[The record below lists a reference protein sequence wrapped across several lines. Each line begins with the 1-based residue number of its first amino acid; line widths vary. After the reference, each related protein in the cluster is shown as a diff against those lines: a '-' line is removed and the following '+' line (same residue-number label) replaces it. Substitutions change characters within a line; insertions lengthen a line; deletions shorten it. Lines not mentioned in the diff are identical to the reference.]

1 MFIKKYLENR
11 HPNNS
16 ASKREMSPFGRF
28 LFDTLTDCNRMQ
40 AGLPPIDHT
49 PFVPIE
55 PEPENL
61 ATRGLRIMQANHDAV
76 ADGIEDAMGR
86 LADGIE
92 ILYGRPR

>member
-1 MFIKKYLENR
+1 MR
-11 HPNNS
+11 H
-16 ASKREMSPFGRF
+16 KMSQLGRF
-28 LFDTLTDCNRMQ
+28 LFDVLTDCNRMQ
-40 AGLPPIDHT
+40 FRLPPVDRT
-49 PFVPIE
+49 PFVPTE

-61 ATRGLRIMQANHDAV
+61 ATRGLRIMQVNHDAV